1 MHLHAPQTKQK
12 TTRLL
17 NGKQKVVIASLYCGN
32 AGKMAD
38 SLENES
44 VAALLSMKSQA
55 RHIPATPSPVP
66 ARRDCS
72 PRIRKR
78 NRLIYNDHEDT
89 SYTLSRSS
97 PRKTVR
103 VASPTPPAAVQPVPD
118 KRVAQKVGLKLR
130 NLLKLPKAHRFLCC
144 EWFYS
149 NIDQPLFLKDN
160 DFCVF
165 LQESF
170 TNLKTRKLT
179 RVEWCKIRRLMGK
192 PRRCSA
198 QFFAEERKSL
208 EEKRSKIRQLQLRK
222 NVDLEQFKDLPSEI
236 PLPLVIG
243 TKATARVRSPQDGL
257 FYGSIDAVDTSN
269 STYRITFDRPGLGTF
284 SIPDFEVLSND
295 PPEMMPISA
304 FALKKFRPRN
314 IWTNRFV
321 SISPWPMLD
330 NDPLIGEP
338 PVRPDMSFIDDGTLG
353 GFPKRFLA
361 LLVRLTKI
369 LAVKRKNLV
378 VLKEMHTEAERN
390 LSRGQPITFEFQK
403 AYASLVLD
411 FERLDKD
418 LCEYLNNVQTYCEE
432 IAPEQ
437 GLQPVL
443 QPSTIKDQCFKEA
456 LDYIEERNEEED
468 FPSVKNQNIIMLIAQ
483 LTSLMSQ
490 LKHLSTSEY
499 NSFEFK
505 SLSDTLV
512 EIQSKL
518 WKQNVS
524 IFKNDVEI
532 HINHI
537 RDGISQMG
545 SLHAFSAHNM

>member
-1 MHLHAPQTKQK
+1 
-12 TTRLL
+12 
-17 NGKQKVVIASLYCGN
+17 
-32 AGKMAD
+32 MAD

-55 RHIPATPSPVP
+55 RHIPTAPSPVP

-103 VASPTPPAAVQPVPD
+103 VSSPVPSTPPQQLPD

-149 NIDQPLFLKDN
+149 NIDQPLFKDS
-160 DFCVF
+160 DYYSC
-165 LQESF
+165 LQENF
-170 TNLKTRKLT
+170 PNLKTRNMT
-179 RVEWCKIRRLMGK
+179 RVEWCKIRRFLGK
-192 PRRCSA
+192 PRRCSPS
-198 QFFAEERKSL
+198 FFAEERKSL
-208 EEKRSKIRQLQLRK
+208 ELKRSKIRQLQLRK
-222 NVDLEQFKDLPSEI
+222 NVDLALFKDLPSEI

-295 PPEMMPISA
+295 PPDMMPIKA
-304 FALKKFRPRN
+304 FAQKSRPRN
-314 IWTNRFV
+314 LLYSSPRFV
-321 SISPWPMLD
+321 PISPWSQSD
-330 NDPLIGEP
+330 TDPLLGESSNKED
-338 PVRPDMSFIDDGTLG
+338 VSFVEDGTLG
-353 GFPKRFLA
+353 GFPKKFLA

-369 LAVKRKNLV
+369 LAVKKKNLTL
-378 VLKEMHTEAERN
+378 LKDMHTEAERS
-390 LSRGQPITFEFQK
+390 LSRGQPMTFDFQK
-403 AYASLVLD
+403 SYASLVLE
-411 FERLDKD
+411 FERLNKD
-418 LCEYLNNVQTYCEE
+418 LCEYLNNVHTFCQE

-456 LDYIEERNEEED
+456 LDYIEQKSLLED
-468 FPSVKNQNIIMLIAQ
+468 FPVVKNQNILMLIAQ
-483 LTSLMSQ
+483 LSSLMSQ

-505 SLSDTLV
+505 SLSETLT
-512 EIQSKL
+512 EIQSRLK
-518 WKQNVS
+518 KQNVPV
-524 IFKNDVEI
+524 FKNEVEI

-545 SLHAFSAHNM
+545 SLHAFASQNT

>member
-1 MHLHAPQTKQK
+1 
-12 TTRLL
+12 
-17 NGKQKVVIASLYCGN
+17 
-32 AGKMAD
+32 MAD
-38 SLENES
+38 FENES

-55 RHIPATPSPVP
+55 RHIPASPTPIP

-103 VASPTPPAAVQPVPD
+103 VTSPTPAVPPQPLPD
-118 KRVAQKVGLKLR
+118 KRVAQKVGFKLR

-149 NIDQPLFLKDN
+149 NIDQPLFLKDS
-160 DFCVF
+160 DFCSCLKDHF
-165 LQESF
+165 P
-170 TNLKTRKLT
+170 NLKTSKMT
-179 RVEWCKIRRLMGK
+179 RVEWCKIRRLLGK
-192 PRRCSA
+192 PRRCSPE
-198 QFFAEERKSL
+198 FFAEERKSL
-208 EEKRSKIRQLQLRK
+208 ENKRNKIRQLQLRK
-222 NVDLEQFKDLPSEI
+222 TADLAHFKDLPSEI

-284 SIPDFEVLSND
+284 SIPDYEVLSNEK
-295 PPEMMPISA
+295 PEVMPISA
-304 FALKKFRPRN
+304 FSQKFRPRSLY
-314 IWTNRFV
+314 FG
-321 SISPWPMLD
+321 SPRLTSYPNNNWASD
-330 NDPLIGEP
+330 NDSVMGDSSKI
-338 PVRPDMSFIDDGTLG
+338 DMSFVEDGTLG
-353 GFPKRFLA
+353 GFPKKFLA
-361 LLVRLTKI
+361 LLVRVTKI
-369 LAVKRKNLV
+369 LSVKRRNLAH
-378 VLKEMHTEAERN
+378 LKDMHTEAERS
-390 LSRGQPITFEFQK
+390 LSQGQPITFDFQK
-403 AYASLVLD
+403 EYATLVLE

-418 LCEYLNNVQTYCEE
+418 LSAYLIEVQNYCQE

-437 GLQPVL
+437 GLTPVL
-443 QPSTIKDQCFKEA
+443 QPSTIKEQCLKES
-456 LDYIEERNEEED
+456 LEYIENKTEEGEC
-468 FPSVKNQNIIMLIAQ
+468 PVVKNQNIVMLIAQ
-483 LTSLMSQ
+483 LSSLMSQ

-505 SLSDTLV
+505 SLADTLV

-518 WKQNVS
+518 RKQNIS
-524 IFKNDVEI
+524 IFKNEVEI
-532 HINHI
+532 HVNHI

-545 SLHAFSAHNM
+545 SLHAFAAPNI

>member
-1 MHLHAPQTKQK
+1 MW
-12 TTRLL
+12 
-17 NGKQKVVIASLYCGN
+17 KVAFRTLQSGN

-55 RHIPATPSPVP
+55 RHIPTTPSPVP

-103 VASPTPPAAVQPVPD
+103 VASPTPTAVVQPLPD

-149 NIDQPLFLKDN
+149 NIDQPLFLHDS
-160 DFCVF
+160 DFCSCLEENF
-165 LQESF
+165 P
-170 TNLKTRKLT
+170 NLKTRKLT
-179 RVEWCKIRRLMGK
+179 RIEWCKIRRLMGK
-192 PRRCSA
+192 PRRCSPE
-198 QFFAEERKSL
+198 FFAEERSSL
-208 EEKRSKIRQLQLRK
+208 EMKRSKIRQLQLRK
-222 NVDLEQFKDLPSEI
+222 NVDLEHFKDLPNEI

-284 SIPDFEVLSND
+284 SIPDYEVLSND
-295 PPEMMPISA
+295 PPEMMPVSA
-304 FALKKFRPRN
+304 FAQKYRPRN
-314 IWTNRFV
+314 IYFTPPRFV
-321 SISPWPMLD
+321 PISPWPQLD
-330 NDPLIGEP
+330 NDPLLGEATS
-338 PVRPDMSFIDDGTLG
+338 RPELSFVEDGTLG
-353 GFPKRFLA
+353 GFPKKFLA

-369 LAVKRKNLV
+369 LAVKKKKLTL
-378 VLKEMHTEAERN
+378 LKDMHTTAERN
-390 LSRGQPITFEFQK
+390 LSQGQPMTLEFQK
-403 AYASLVLD
+403 AYATLVLK
-411 FERLDKD
+411 FEQLDKD
-418 LCEYLNNVQTYCEE
+418 LCEYLNKVQTYCQE

-443 QPSTIKDQCFKEA
+443 QPSTIKEQCLKEA
-456 LDYIEERNEEED
+456 LDYIEQKNGQED
-468 FPSVKNQNIIMLIAQ
+468 FPVVKNRNIVMLIAQ
-483 LTSLMSQ
+483 LSSLMSQ
-490 LKHLSTSEY
+490 LKHLSTS
-499 NSFEFK
+499 
-505 SLSDTLV
+505 
-512 EIQSKL
+512 
-518 WKQNVS
+518 
-524 IFKNDVEI
+524 
-532 HINHI
+532 
-537 RDGISQMG
+537 
-545 SLHAFSAHNM
+545 

>member
-1 MHLHAPQTKQK
+1 
-12 TTRLL
+12 
-17 NGKQKVVIASLYCGN
+17 
-32 AGKMAD
+32 MAD
-38 SLENES
+38 SLENDS

-55 RHIPATPSPVP
+55 RHVATAPAPIP

-103 VASPTPPAAVQPVPD
+103 VTSPPPTVAPQPLPD
-118 KRVAQKVGLKLR
+118 KRIAQRVGLKLR

-149 NIDQPLFLKDN
+149 NIDQPLFLKDCE
-160 DFCVF
+160 FQCC
-165 LQESF
+165 LREMF
-170 TNLKTRKLT
+170 TNLKVTKMT
-179 RVEWCKIRRLMGK
+179 RVEWCKVRRIIGK
-192 PRRCSA
+192 PRRCSPE
-198 QFFAEERKSL
+198 FFAEERRSL
-208 EEKRSKIRQLQLRK
+208 ENKRNKIRQLQLRK
-222 NVDLEQFKDLPSEI
+222 NVDLEHFKDLPSDI

-284 SIPDFEVLSND
+284 SIPDYEVLSND

-304 FALKKFRPRN
+304 FAQKYRPRSLFFGSP
-314 IWTNRFV
+314 RLV
-321 SISPWPMLD
+321 PLSPWPAND
-330 NDPLIGEP
+330 NDSMMGESSSKNELAF
-338 PVRPDMSFIDDGTLG
+338 VEDGTLG
-353 GFPKRFLA
+353 GFPKKFLA

-369 LAVKRKNLV
+369 LSVKKKNLTL
-378 VLKEMHTEAERN
+378 LKDMHTEAERN
-390 LSRGQPITFEFQK
+390 LSHGQPMTFEFQK
-403 AYASLVLD
+403 AYASLVLE

-418 LCEYLNNVQTYCEE
+418 LSEYLNNVQTYCTE

-437 GLQPVL
+437 GLQPIL
-443 QPSTIKDQCFKEA
+443 QPGTIKDKCLKEA
-456 LDYIEERNEEED
+456 LDYIEQKGDEEKLIVRN
-468 FPSVKNQNIIMLIAQ
+468 PNIMMLIAQ

-505 SLSDTLV
+505 SLSDTLI

-518 WKQNVS
+518 RRQNLS

-545 SLHAFSAHNM
+545 SLHAFSAQNM

>member
-1 MHLHAPQTKQK
+1 
-12 TTRLL
+12 
-17 NGKQKVVIASLYCGN
+17 
-32 AGKMAD
+32 MAD

-55 RHIPATPSPVP
+55 RHIPTTPSPVP

-89 SYTLSRSS
+89 TYTLSRSS

-103 VASPTPPAAVQPVPD
+103 VTSPTPTAVLPALPD

-149 NIDQPLFLKDN
+149 NIDQPLFLREN
-160 DFCVF
+160 
-165 LQESF
+165 EF
-170 TNLKTRKLT
+170 TRCLSDLFPNLKTRKLT
-179 RVEWCKIRRLMGK
+179 RVQWCKIRRLLGK
-192 PRRCSA
+192 PRRCSPE
-198 QFFAEERKSL
+198 FFAEERASL
-208 EEKRSKIRQLQLRK
+208 ELKRSKIRQLQLRK
-222 NVDLEQFKDLPSEI
+222 NVDLDQFKDLPSEI

-295 PPEMMPISA
+295 PPEMMPITA
-304 FALKKFRPRN
+304 FAQKIRPRN
-314 IWTNRFV
+314 MYFTPRFIPIP
-321 SISPWPMLD
+321 SWPQQD
-330 NDPLIGEP
+330 NDPLLGEATSQ
-338 PVRPDMSFIDDGTLG
+338 PDVSFIDDGMLG
-353 GFPKRFLA
+353 GFPKKFLA
-361 LLVRLTKI
+361 LLVRVTKI
-369 LAVKRKNLV
+369 LAIKKKNLNL
-378 VLKEMHTEAERN
+378 LKKMHTDAERN
-390 LSRGQPITFEFQK
+390 LSRGQPMTFEFQK
-403 AYASLVLD
+403 SYAALVLD
-411 FERLDKD
+411 FEHLDKD
-418 LCEYLNNVQTYCEE
+418 LSEYLNKVQTYCLE

-443 QPSTIKDQCFKEA
+443 QPSTIKDQCLKEA
-456 LDYIEERNEEED
+456 LGYIEQRSED
-468 FPSVKNQNIIMLIAQ
+468 ENSPVVKNQNIVMLIAQ
-483 LTSLMSQ
+483 LCSLMSQ

-505 SLSDTLV
+505 SLSDTLI

-518 WKQNVS
+518 KKNNIS
-524 IFKNDVEI
+524 LFKNDVEI

-545 SLHAFSAHNM
+545 SLHAFSSQNM

>member
-1 MHLHAPQTKQK
+1 
-12 TTRLL
+12 
-17 NGKQKVVIASLYCGN
+17 
-32 AGKMAD
+32 MAD

-44 VAALLSMKSQA
+44 VAALLSMKTQA
-55 RHIPATPSPVP
+55 RHIPASPTPIPT
-66 ARRDCS
+66 RRDCS

-103 VASPTPPAAVQPVPD
+103 VTSPTPTVPLLPLPD
-118 KRVAQKVGLKLR
+118 KRVAQKVGFKLR

-149 NIDQPLFLKDN
+149 NIDQPLFLKDS
-160 DFCVF
+160 DFQSC
-165 LQESF
+165 LQEHF
-170 TNLKTRKLT
+170 PNLKTTKMT
-179 RVEWCKIRRLMGK
+179 RVEWCKIRRLLGK
-192 PRRCSA
+192 PRRCSPE
-198 QFFAEERKSL
+198 FFAEERKSL
-208 EEKRSKIRQLQLRK
+208 ESKRNKIRQLQLRK
-222 NVDLEQFKDLPSEI
+222 TADLAHFKDLPSEI

-284 SIPDFEVLSND
+284 SIPDYEVLSND
-295 PPEMMPISA
+295 PPEVMPISA
-304 FALKKFRPRN
+304 FSQKFRPRSLY
-314 IWTNRFV
+314 FG
-321 SISPWPMLD
+321 SPRLTSYV
-330 NDPLIGEP
+330 NDDSAVGESSKF
-338 PVRPDMSFIDDGTLG
+338 DMSLIEDGTLG
-353 GFPKRFLA
+353 GFPKKFLA
-361 LLVRLTKI
+361 VLVRVTKI
-369 LAVKRKNLV
+369 LSIKRKNLAK
-378 VLKEMHTEAERN
+378 LKDMHTDAERS
-390 LSRGQPITFEFQK
+390 LSHGQPMTLDFQK
-403 AYASLVLD
+403 SYAALVID
-411 FERLDKD
+411 FEHMNKD
-418 LCEYLNNVQTYCEE
+418 LSSYLNEIQNYCQE

-437 GLQPVL
+437 GLTPVL
-443 QPSTIKDQCFKEA
+443 QPNTIKEQCLKES
-456 LDYIEERNEEED
+456 LDYIEQKSEEGEC
-468 FPSVKNQNIIMLIAQ
+468 PVVKNQNIVMLIAQ
-483 LTSLMSQ
+483 LSSLMSQ

-518 WKQNVS
+518 RQKNIS
-524 IFKNDVEI
+524 IFKNEVEI

-545 SLHAFSAHNM
+545 SLHAFAANHM

>member
-1 MHLHAPQTKQK
+1 
-12 TTRLL
+12 
-17 NGKQKVVIASLYCGN
+17 
-32 AGKMAD
+32 MAD

-55 RHIPATPSPVP
+55 RHIPTTPSPVP

-97 PRKTVR
+97 PRKQIR
-103 VASPTPPAAVQPVPD
+103 VASPTPPVVVLPVPD
-118 KRVAQKVGLKLR
+118 RRVAQKVGLKLR

-149 NIDQPLFLKDN
+149 NIDQPLFLRDN

-170 TNLKTRKLT
+170 ANLKTRKLT

-192 PRRCSA
+192 PRRCSP

-222 NVDLEQFKDLPSEI
+222 TVDLELFKELPSEI

-284 SIPDFEVLSND
+284 SIPDYEVLSND

-304 FALKKFRPRN
+304 FAMPKYRPRSSYC
-314 IWTNRFV
+314 TPPRYL
-321 SISPWPMLD
+321 SMSPWPQLD
-330 NDPLIGEP
+330 NDPFLGETP
-338 PVRPDMSFIDDGTLG
+338 TKPDLSFVEDGTLG
-353 GFPKRFLA
+353 GFPKKFLA

-369 LAVKRKNLV
+369 LAVKKKKLL
-378 VLKEMHTEAERN
+378 VLKGMHTEAERN
-390 LSRGQPITFEFQK
+390 LSRGQSVTFEFQK

-411 FERLDKD
+411 FECLDKD
-418 LCEYLNNVQTYCEE
+418 LCEYLNKVHGYCQE
-432 IAPEQ
+432 IGPEQ

-443 QPSTIKDQCFKEA
+443 QPSTIKEQCYKEA
-456 LDYIEERNEEED
+456 FDYIEQRNGQD
-468 FPSVKNQNIIMLIAQ
+468 IPTVKNGNIIMLIAQ
-483 LTSLMSQ
+483 LSSLMSQ

-518 WKQNVS
+518 QKQNISV
-524 IFKNDVEI
+524 FKNDVEI
-532 HINHI
+532 HVNHI

-545 SLHAFSAHNM
+545 SLHAFSAHHM

>member
-1 MHLHAPQTKQK
+1 
-12 TTRLL
+12 
-17 NGKQKVVIASLYCGN
+17 
-32 AGKMAD
+32 MAD

-55 RHIPATPSPVP
+55 RHIPTTPSPVP

-103 VASPTPPAAVQPVPD
+103 VASPTPPVIVQPLPD

-149 NIDQPLFLKDN
+149 NIDQPLFLRDN
-160 DFCVF
+160 DFCIF
-165 LQESF
+165 LQDSF
-170 TNLKTRKLT
+170 PNLKTRKLT

-192 PRRCSA
+192 PRRCSP

-222 NVDLEQFKDLPSEI
+222 NVDLEHFKDLPSEI

-304 FALKKFRPRN
+304 FAQKYRPRN
-314 IWTNRFV
+314 MYFTPPRFV
-321 SISPWPMLD
+321 SISPWPPMESDSVL
-330 NDPLIGEP
+330 GE
-338 PVRPDMSFIDDGTLG
+338 VNSRPEMTFIEDGTLG
-353 GFPKRFLA
+353 GFPKKFLA

-369 LAVKRKNLV
+369 LGVKKKKLIR
-378 VLKEMHTEAERN
+378 LKEMHTEAERN

-403 AYASLVLD
+403 DYASLVLD
-411 FERLDKD
+411 FECLDKD
-418 LCEYLNNVQTYCEE
+418 LCEYLNKVQAYCQE

-443 QPSTIKDQCFKEA
+443 QPSTIKEQCLKEA
-456 LDYIEERNEEED
+456 LDYIEHRNGQEG
-468 FPSVKNQNIIMLIAQ
+468 FPYVKNQNVIMLIAR
-483 LTSLMSQ
+483 LSSLMSQ

-518 WKQNVS
+518 RKQNIS

-545 SLHAFSAHNM
+545 SLHAFSAQNM